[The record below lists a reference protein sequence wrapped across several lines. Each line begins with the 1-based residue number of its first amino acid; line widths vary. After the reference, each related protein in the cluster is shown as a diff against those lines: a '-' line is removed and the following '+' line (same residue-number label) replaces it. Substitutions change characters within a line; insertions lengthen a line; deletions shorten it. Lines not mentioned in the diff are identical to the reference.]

1 MRQISNCCGE
11 GIIAETDICSACGE
25 HCKPLEER
33 SIDELHAK
41 MEAQLDEA
49 KSLILGIKGIIDQI
63 CKEYKGD

>member
-33 SIDELHAK
+33 
-41 MEAQLDEA
+41 LDEA